1 MRTRI
6 KLSELKRMIR
16 EEYLN
21 EAWSGPQKII
31 RVKNVIKAL
40 ERILADLKKRDP
52 NEELYAEINNIIG
65 DLDKELST

>member
-6 KLSELKRMIR
+6 KLSELKRLIR
-16 EEYLN
+16 EEVLN
-21 EAWSGPQKII
+21 EAWRGPQKII